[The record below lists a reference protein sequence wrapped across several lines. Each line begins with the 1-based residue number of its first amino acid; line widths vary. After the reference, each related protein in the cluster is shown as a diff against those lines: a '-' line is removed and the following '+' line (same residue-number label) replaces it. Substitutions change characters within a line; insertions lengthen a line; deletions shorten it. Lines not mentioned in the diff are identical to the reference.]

1 MDALLKHK
9 YPLQLWANNPIL
21 RLPADPIEEITPD
34 IRQFAYDLVELMRMY
49 EGVWLAAPQVWQ
61 SLRIIATTQ
70 WKNSKRWQKNTGEL
84 VMINP
89 EIVEK
94 SEQLTLSD
102 EACLSLPGETGTV
115 KRYKSVTVSYLD
127 PEGKKHRQQF
137 HDFNATVVQHEIDHI
152 DGVLFIDKLAPKK
165 TNK

>member
-1 MDALLKHK
+1 MDLLLKRK

-21 RLPADPIEEITPD
+21 RLPADPIQEVTAD
-34 IRQFAYDLVELMRMY
+34 IRKFAHDLVELMRIY

-70 WKNSKRWQKNTGEL
+70 WKESKKWQKNTGEI

-89 EIVEK
+89 EIIEK
-94 SEQLTLSD
+94 SEQLILSD

-115 KRYKSVTVSYLD
+115 RRHKSITVSYLD
-127 PEGKKHRQQF
+127 PEGKKHTKKF
-137 HDFNATVVQHEIDHI
+137 DDFNATVVQHEIDHI
-152 DGVLFIDKLAPKK
+152 DGVLFIDKTVKTKK
-165 TNK
+165 I